1 MPPKKGGKKGKKAK
15 KTTNDDAIKR
25 PLVFK
30 DISELQEYAQ
40 IMRLLGNCRCELY
53 CIDGKT
59 RLGHIRGNMR
69 KKVFVKVGDIV
80 LVSLR
85 EFEDSKCDII
95 YLYKKEEA
103 ASLKACDELP
113 SNIKINDDMVA
124 DKEEIEDL
132 GVEFRDEDDNSENE
146 YENMKKNFE
155 ENFKVI

>member
-95 YLYKKEEA
+95 YLYNKKEA
-103 ASLKACDELP
+103 VRLKACDELP
-113 SNIKINDDMVA
+113 NNIKINYDMVA
-124 DKEEIEDL
+124 DKEETEDL
-132 GVEFRDEDDNSENE
+132 GVEFKNEDDIENE
-146 YENMKKNFE
+146 YQDMKKNFE